1 MLVLQVYDI
10 SISMNKHVCNFVLR
24 EGKKGGKKKKK
35 KGRKNMLYLDGEYIY
50 FTKGWKI
57 AVPRNSTKDKK
68 KKKRIKFVI
77 RLEKKS
83 CPFDDE
89 SDIEPNSV

>member
-1 MLVLQVYDI
+1 MQFCV
-10 SISMNKHVCNFVLR
+10 VLR
-24 EGKKGGKKKKK
+24 RKKEKKE
-35 KGRKNMLYLDGEYIY
+35 RKNMLHLESIY

-57 AVPRNSTKDKK
+57 AVPRNSTEDKK
-68 KKKRIKFVI
+68 KKKRVKFVI

-89 SDIEPNSV
+89 SDIEPNTV

>member
-1 MLVLQVYDI
+1 MCAILYY
-10 SISMNKHVCNFVLR
+10 
-24 EGKKGGKKKKK
+24 GKEKRGEKKKKK

-68 KKKRIKFVI
+68 KKKEDKI
-77 RLEKKS
+77 RDTLGEEKL
-83 CPFDDE
+83 P
-89 SDIEPNSV
+89 V

>member
-1 MLVLQVYDI
+1 MCAILYY
-10 SISMNKHVCNFVLR
+10 
-24 EGKKGGKKKKK
+24 GKEKRGKKKN

-68 KKKRIKFVI
+68 KKKEDKI
-77 RLEKKS
+77 RDTLGEEKL
-83 CPFDDE
+83 P
-89 SDIEPNSV
+89 V

>member
-1 MLVLQVYDI
+1 MCAILYY
-10 SISMNKHVCNFVLR
+10 
-24 EGKKGGKKKKK
+24 GKEKRGEKKKKK